1 MRQTRLLLLL
11 LVVLLV
17 AAPAAAQTTQVSVI
31 RYESDGTT
39 VADQVTHDVA
49 WMESNLPIFGDGTTP
64 YLFQGPIVE
73 SSAGDPAKWNPA
85 EDSNLGKV
93 NETIKGSYLK
103 DLCNLVGGM
112 QPGGEVKISASD
124 GFSVRLGY
132 DNVMTPLPRQGAPVI
147 AWWTAREGYGYQE
160 GMRLF
165 FGADDSVNPYGW
177 HVFGHQD
184 MKETMDEKY
193 WGWYGGKG
201 NLPSAAQ
208 LSNKFVSKIEIFPA
222 SASDWTL
229 LMNGSIKRDITKS
242 YFEQGL
248 SWPGHRAQY
257 TDSDGRVWEGMPLW
271 RLVGYVDDDNE
282 HGQVAFNRTLL
293 DPGYTITV
301 IAPDYS
307 RTFSSGEVAFNSN
320 YIVANSL
327 NGTPLPAQINGKNV
341 WPLKLVGVNATGG
354 KSVGNITEIRL
365 NGVPVTVPTVSPTTT
380 ITPSPSTSVTP
391 APTWTIKV
399 SGYTDY
405 TMTSQYWDEAM
416 SCGGHTGIYNDA
428 TGEWM
433 GLPLWRL
440 VGLVDDQLGHEVLIG
455 AYNQTLAQMGY
466 TVRVI
471 AGDNYNRTFTSQEI
485 LRSGNYLLA
494 SRLNGTALPAQI
506 NGKNVWPVKLVGA
519 NATGGKSIG
528 NVVEIRLEGLPT
540 APTTPTPTPTP
551 TTGETDMLFNGT
563 LSLLPG
569 TFPCTA
575 YNSGEIRQV
584 QNLTPNGALELASKA
599 GGFTY
604 KATDKKWETM
614 GTLLLDG
621 AGAYDYNRTTQMVW
635 AYRVNGEKKNDF
647 SATEGMSVYR
657 LNNNDLVEF
666 YFGADGAAFE
676 DATAVI
682 RVRVQIPRQTV
693 VFDGDLTLVNGT
705 FPAFAYNSGA
715 TRPVNNLTVHGAL
728 DAASKKGPFTYNA
741 TDKRW
746 EYINSYLLDGI
757 AGFDYDKNQNLCWAY
772 AVNGVVMNDNSV
784 DTGMSNLEVKNGDR
798 IEFFYGTRGGSLQS
812 ATAVVR
818 IRAFVASAGDYS
830 VELKGART
838 VTFTKADIEQAKATG
853 NAASYSDVSGQW
865 QGLPLW
871 YLVGVVDDAGTGTP
885 TFDSSLAAQGY
896 LVRVT
901 SVDGYNVTL
910 ESSEIA
916 GSSGF
921 IIADLLNGAPLA
933 ETMWPLR
940 LVGSSVPPHRSVA
953 KVATIELVGLPS
965 GGDAVVNFTV
975 DRTTGPAPLV
985 VRFTDHSTNIQN
997 RVWDYGDG
1005 SRTYNT
1011 LSPLHIY
1018 RDPGTYTASLTGSGP
1033 NGGGTM
1039 YQEILVLP
1047 PVTPTETVTSN
1058 TTVTVEPT
1066 GTGTPEPTVT
1076 IIPGGR
1082 QPYTPH
1088 LLPGRVEAEDYDIG
1102 GAGVAYQDTTPGNI
1116 GGAYRQDDV
1125 DIEQNPWEQTPNVG
1139 WIRNGEWLAYTVQ
1152 VGDGGVKSMTAR
1164 VSTPGT
1170 GRSIRVVVDG
1180 AEAATV
1186 QVPDTGDF
1194 SRFTTVSVPLTMATG
1209 AHDLRLEF
1217 SGDGQNLN
1225 WVEFSSGQ
1233 VTVPTTPVQQGAT
1246 FNVAP
1251 NPVAKSA
1258 AIRFTLVPAAG
1269 KTVRGAWWTFDKVGH
1284 YGTWNSRVTNPT
1296 FFYPRTGTYTPL
1308 VKITYTDGSSETV
1321 ERVNLVTVR

>member
-1 MRQTRLLLLL
+1 MINQTRLPLLL
-11 LVVLLV
+11 LVLLLV
-17 AAPAAAQTTQVSVI
+17 AVPAAAQTTQVTVI

-49 WMESNLPIFGDGTTP
+49 WMESNLPIFGDGRTP

-73 SSAGDPAKWNPA
+73 SSADDPGKWNPT
-85 EDSNLGKV
+85 EDSNLEKV
-93 NETIKGSYLK
+93 NETIRGSYLK
-103 DLCNLVGGM
+103 DLCNLVGGV

-124 GFSVRLGY
+124 GFAVRLGY
-132 DNVMTPLPRQGAPVI
+132 DNVMTPLPRQGPPVI
-147 AWWTAREGYGYQE
+147 AWWTAREGYNYHE

-165 FGADDSVNPYGW
+165 FGSDTSVNPYGW

-184 MKETMDEKY
+184 MKETMDDKY
-193 WGWYGGKG
+193 WGWYGGRG

-208 LSNKFVSKIEIFPA
+208 LSNKFISKIEIFPA
-222 SASDWTL
+222 PASDWTL
-229 LMNGSIKRDITKS
+229 LMNGSVQRTITKS

-248 SWPGHRAQY
+248 SWSGHRAQY
-257 TDSDGRVWEGMPLW
+257 TDSDGNVWEGMPLW

-282 HGQVAFNRTLL
+282 HGQEAFNRTLL
-293 DPGYTITV
+293 EQGYTITV
-301 IAPDYS
+301 IAPDYQKS
-307 RTFSSGEVAFNSN
+307 FTSGEVAFNSN
-320 YIVANSL
+320 YIVANTL
-327 NGTPLPAQINGKNV
+327 NGAPLPAQINGKNV

-354 KSVGNITEIRL
+354 KSVGNISEIRL
-365 NGVPVTVPTVSPTTT
+365 EGVPITVPTVSPTRTV
-380 ITPSPSTSVTP
+380 TPSPTITVTP
-391 APTWTIKV
+391 APTWTIKL

-405 TMTSQYWDEAM
+405 TVTSQFWDEAM
-416 SCGGHTGIYNDA
+416 SCGGHTGIYRDA

-455 AYNQTLAQMGY
+455 AYNQTLAEMGY

-485 LRSGNYLLA
+485 IRSDNYLLA
-494 SRLNGTALPAQI
+494 SRLNGTALPVQI

-528 NVVEIRLEGLPT
+528 NVVEIRLEGLPS
-540 APTTPTPTPTP
+540 APATPTPTPTVTVP
-551 TTGETDMLFNGT
+551 SGGPEILFNGT
-563 LSLLPG
+563 VSLLPG
-569 TFPCTA
+569 TFPCRA
-575 YNSGEIRQV
+575 YNSGEVRQV

-599 GGFTY
+599 AGFTY
-604 KATDKKWETM
+604 RATDKKWETM

-621 AGAYDYNRTTQMVW
+621 ACAYDYNRTTHMVW

-647 SATEGMSVYR
+647 SSTEGMSVYR

-666 YFGADGAAFE
+666 YYGLDGADFE
-676 DATAVI
+676 NAIAVI
-682 RVRVQIPRQTV
+682 RVRVQIPQQTV
-693 VFDGDLTLVNGT
+693 IFDGDLTLVDGT
-705 FPAFAYNSGA
+705 FAAFAYNSGT
-715 TRPVNNLTVHGAL
+715 TRQVNNLTVHGAL
-728 DAASKKGPFTYNA
+728 DAASKKVPFTYNA

-746 EYINSYLLDGI
+746 EYINSYLIDGI
-757 AGFDYDKNQNLCWAY
+757 ADFNYDKNKNLGWAY
-772 AVNGVVMNDNSV
+772 AVNGVVMNDNSI
-784 DTGMSNLEVKNGDR
+784 DTGMSNLEIKNGDR

-812 ATAVVR
+812 ASAVVR

-838 VTFTKADIEQAKATG
+838 VTFTKADIEQAKAAG
-853 NAASYSDVSGQW
+853 NAASHSDVSGQW

-871 YLVGVVDDAGTGTP
+871 YLVGVVDDASTGTP
-885 TFDSSLAAQGY
+885 TFDNALAAQGY
-896 LVRVT
+896 QVRVT

-953 KVATIELVGLPS
+953 KIASIELIGLPS
-965 GGDAVVNFTV
+965 GGDANVNFTV

-985 VRFTDHSTNIQN
+985 VRFTDHSTNVEN
-997 RVWDYGDG
+997 RVWDFGDG

-1018 RDPGTYTASLTGSGP
+1018 RNPGTYTASLTGSGP

-1047 PVTPTETVTSN
+1047 PVTPTHTVTPN

-1066 GTGTPEPTVT
+1066 VTGTPGPTVT
-1076 IIPGGR
+1076 IVPGR
-1082 QPYTPH
+1082 QPYIPH
-1088 LLPGRVEAEDYDIG
+1088 LLPGRVEAEDYDLG
-1102 GAGVAYQDTTPGNI
+1102 GAGVAYQDTTPGNS
-1116 GGAYRQDDV
+1116 GGVYRQDDV

-1152 VGDGGVKSMTAR
+1152 VGDGGVNSMT
-1164 VSTPGT
+1164 
-1170 GRSIRVVVDG
+1170 
-1180 AEAATV
+1180 
-1186 QVPDTGDF
+1186 
-1194 SRFTTVSVPLTMATG
+1194 
-1209 AHDLRLEF
+1209 
-1217 SGDGQNLN
+1217 
-1225 WVEFSSGQ
+1225 
-1233 VTVPTTPVQQGAT
+1233 
-1246 FNVAP
+1246 
-1251 NPVAKSA
+1251 
-1258 AIRFTLVPAAG
+1258 
-1269 KTVRGAWWTFDKVGH
+1269 
-1284 YGTWNSRVTNPT
+1284 
-1296 FFYPRTGTYTPL
+1296 
-1308 VKITYTDGSSETV
+1308 
-1321 ERVNLVTVR
+1321 